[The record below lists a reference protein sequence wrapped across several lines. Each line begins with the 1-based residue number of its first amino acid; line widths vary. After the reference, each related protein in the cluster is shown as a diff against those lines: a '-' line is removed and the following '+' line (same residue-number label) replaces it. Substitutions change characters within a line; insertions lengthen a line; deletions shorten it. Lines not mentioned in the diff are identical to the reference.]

1 MPTCIRTGKTFFRLL
16 LACAAMILLTTAP
29 GTDTDARAGSAAQE
43 LRVRIDPEAGRLDG
57 FSVTNLAP
65 ERQRIPDF
73 SLAPRMTVHSV
84 RLDDAETD
92 FSFRDGRLRIVQTNG
107 KRDNATR
114 IAIAYS
120 GTFPDAVPTPRFG
133 SDNPGFGM
141 EGSITPRG
149 VFLQAGSG
157 WHPRPLG
164 PPLAVEL
171 EVDMPRGFLAVTAG
185 HLLGHEDRNG
195 RTISRWQTPGGGIP
209 LSAGKYVLKRLE
221 SDAAAV
227 MTYFFPENASL
238 SQTYLEASARHLATY
253 DRLLG
258 PYPFEHFAVVENFF
272 PTGYGMPS
280 YTLLGSAV
288 LRLPFIPET
297 SLRHEVVHCWW
308 GNGVL
313 VDYAMGNWS
322 EGLTTYLADHMA
334 QEERSDEA
342 AREYRMRALR
352 DYAQLAAGP
361 QDLPLSRFVSRTDPA
376 TRAVG
381 YGKSMF
387 LAHMLR
393 QRLGD
398 DEFFAALRDFYRK
411 QLFRRASWKDMIE
424 SFVVHGLGAAEAAD
438 FLEDWVMRTGA
449 PDLVLTGAEA
459 VRADEGWE
467 IRATLAQQGPVYDLR
482 IPVRLE
488 TEGGVTD
495 AMIRLDGPETN
506 FSLTTP
512 HRPLRLSAD
521 PDVHVFRLLAPSEIP
536 ATVNSVKGAGQ
547 LTVVVADALRDIP
560 RETVRAFLGSLNQPR
575 ARILTESEA
584 GPSLRDNLLF
594 FGFPRSPALKRL
606 ISPPPGYGLLPDG
619 SWFDEA
625 VHPTAAK
632 VDAIFLAL
640 PGSGKA
646 QAVTAIFNVHPGLN
660 EDAIVDAARRINHYG
675 KESFLGFEGGR
686 NRLRGTWPPLHSPLT
701 VEFSP

>member
-1 MPTCIRTGKTFFRLL
+1 MTTRTEKTFLRQILV
-16 LACAAMILLTTAP
+16 CAAMAFLAIAP
-29 GTDTDARAGSAAQE
+29 GAPAEAGSAGQE
-43 LRVRIDPEAGRLDG
+43 IKVSIDPATGRLEG
-57 FSVTNLAP
+57 LGVTRLAP
-65 ERQRIPDF
+65 GQERIPDF
-73 SLAPRMTVHSV
+73 SLNPRMNVHSV

-92 FSFRDGRLRIVQTNG
+92 FAFRDGRLRVMAAPR
-107 KRDNATR
+107 KRDHASR

-120 GTFPDAVPTPRFG
+120 GAFPDPVPTPRFG
-133 SDNPGFGM
+133 SDNPGFGV
-141 EGSITPRG
+141 EGSITPMG
-149 VFLQAGSG
+149 VFLQSGSG

-164 PPLAVEL
+164 PPLAVDL

-185 HLLGHEDRNG
+185 RLLGHEDRAG
-195 RTISRWQTPGGGIP
+195 RAVSRWQTPGGGMP
-209 LSAGKYVLKRLE
+209 LSAGKYVLERIE
-221 SDAAAV
+221 SDAAPV
-227 MTYFFPENASL
+227 MTYLFTDNAHL
-238 SQTYLEASARHLATY
+238 SRTYLEASARHLALY

-280 YTLLGSAV
+280 YTLLGSTV

-334 QEERSDEA
+334 QEEESAEA
-342 AREYRMRALR
+342 AREYRLRALR

-361 QDLPLSRFVSRTDPA
+361 RDLPLSRFVSRTDPA

-411 QLFRRASWKDMIE
+411 HLFRKASWKDMVE
-424 SFVVHGLGAAEAAD
+424 SFVAHGLGAAEAAD
-438 FLEDWVMRTGA
+438 FLEDWVLRSGA
-449 PDLVLTGAEA
+449 PDLILTRAET
-459 VRADEGWE
+459 VRTNEGWE
-467 IRATLAQQGPVYDLR
+467 VRASLVQQGPVFDLR

-488 TEGGVTD
+488 TEDGVTD
-495 AMIRLDGPETN
+495 ATIRLDGRETGI
-506 FSLTTP
+506 SLTTP

-536 ATVNSVKGAGQ
+536 ATVNSVKGAEK
-547 LTVVVADALRDIP
+547 LTVVVADALGDIP
-560 RETVRAFLGSLNQPR
+560 RETVRAFLGSLNQSR
-575 ARILTESEA
+575 ARILTETEA
-584 GPSLRDNLLF
+584 GPQLRGNLLF

-606 ISPPPGYGLLPDG
+606 ISAPPGYGLLPDG

-625 VHPTAAK
+625 MRPAAET

-640 PGSGKA
+640 PDAGEGRD
-646 QAVTAIFNVHPGLN
+646 VTALFNVRPGLD
-660 EDAIVDAARRINHYG
+660 EGAIIDAARRITHYG
-675 KESFLGFEGGR
+675 KESFLGFENGR

-701 VEFSP
+701 VEFTP